1 MTTFRNARDL
11 LLLTFCEGS
20 ITEDEFLL
28 LYDLN
33 TSKNP
38 EYPYWDY
45 KKFCL
50 QDKDEAECKTEFR
63 FQKNDIPLLLN
74 VLGLP
79 EKITCKQGTVCRGT
93 EALCMLLKRLAYP
106 CRYSDLMSTFG
117 RPVPEI
123 SMISNQVVDFI
134 FEHHSHRITGW
145 NHTVLNAHS
154 LQIYADAVSNRGAA
168 LDNCF
173 GFVDGTVRPICRPD
187 LNQRLVY
194 NGHKRVH
201 ALKFQSVVTPNGLVA
216 NLYGPVEGKKH
227 DAGMLRD
234 SGLYNDLQ
242 RYAFSPTGQPLCIY
256 GDPAYPLRIHIQA
269 PFRNGIL
276 TPRCKTLM
284 PQ

>member
-1 MTTFRNARDL
+1 M
-11 LLLTFCEGS
+11 G
-20 ITEDEFLL
+20 
-28 LYDLN
+28 
-33 TSKNP
+33 
-38 EYPYWDY
+38 
-45 KKFCL
+45 L
-50 QDKDEAECKTEFR
+50 QEILPTRQDEAECKTEFC

-74 VLGLP
+74 VLGFP
-79 EKITCKQGTVCRGT
+79 EKVTCKQGTVCGGT

-134 FEHHSHRITGW
+134 FEHHSHRITDW

-194 NGHKRVH
+194 NG
-201 ALKFQSVVTPNGLVA
+201 
-216 NLYGPVEGKKH
+216 
-227 DAGMLRD
+227 
-234 SGLYNDLQ
+234 
-242 RYAFSPTGQPLCIY
+242 
-256 GDPAYPLRIHIQA
+256 IQWS
-269 PFRNGIL
+269 
-276 TPRCKTLM
+276 
-284 PQ
+284 